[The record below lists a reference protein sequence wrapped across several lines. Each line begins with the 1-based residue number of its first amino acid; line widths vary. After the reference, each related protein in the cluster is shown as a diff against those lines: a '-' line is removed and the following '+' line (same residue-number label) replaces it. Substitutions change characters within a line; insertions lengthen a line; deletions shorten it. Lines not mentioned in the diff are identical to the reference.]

1 MKTTMAT
8 QCKDIETLLP
18 TYLDGELDPHDRLSF
33 EHHTADCAECRE
45 RVRAEA
51 SYLQGVRSLLVPPAA
66 PAELARLAERVRAG
80 LDAED
85 RRAMQVS
92 RRVGVAW
99 VLPGGASLA
108 AAAALVLFVVSELR
122 PAPSAPA
129 EAPTVRQA
137 VRDRV
142 NDSPVRVGSPQEV
155 SVAAQEYLR
164 KPVRTPQFRPQGASL
179 RGWQPRELDGRDAVL
194 LLYDVPDS
202 RGALHQVTVHL
213 IDASG
218 LDLRGSERWKIG
230 ATELWVASL
239 GGVSTVTYK
248 DRFGFGYVFSS
259 DMELEEL
266 AWLVVGTDIFHRSRQ
281 LHGGE

>member
-1 MKTTMAT
+1 MKKTMAT

-18 TYLDGELDPHDRLSF
+18 TYLDGELAPHDRLSF
-33 EHHTADCAECRE
+33 EHHVADCADCRE
-45 RVRAEA
+45 RVRDEA
-51 SYLQGVRSLLVPPAA
+51 SYLERVRSLLAPPAA
-66 PAELARLAERVRAG
+66 PAALVERVRAG
-80 LDAED
+80 LDQED
-85 RRAMQVS
+85 RRTLAAR
-92 RRVGVAW
+92 RRVSLAW

-122 PAPSAPA
+122 PAPVASG

-137 VRDRV
+137 VRDRF

-155 SVAAQEYLR
+155 SVEAQQYLR
-164 KPVRTPQFRPQGASL
+164 KPVKTPQFRPAGAAL

-194 LLYDVPDS
+194 FLYDVPDS
-202 RGALHQVTVHL
+202 RGALHQVSVHV

-230 ATELWVASL
+230 TTELWVARL

-248 DRFGFGYVFSS
+248 DRYGFGYVFSS

-266 AWLVVGTDIFHRSRQ
+266 AWLVVGTDIFHRSRD
-281 LHGGE
+281 LHDD

>member
-1 MKTTMAT
+1 MAT

-45 RVRAEA
+45 RVRDEQR
-51 SYLQGVRSLLVPPAA
+51 YLEQVRALLAPPAA
-66 PAELARLAERVRAG
+66 PAELIDRVRVG

-85 RRAMQVS
+85 RRALHA
-92 RRVGVAW
+92 RRRSGWAW
-99 VLPGGASLA
+99 VLPAGSSLA

-122 PAPSAPA
+122 PAPVSVREAPA
-129 EAPTVRQA
+129 VRQA

-155 SVAAQEYLR
+155 SVAAQQYLR
-164 KPVRTPQFRPQGASL
+164 KPVRTPQFRPAGAAL

-194 LLYDVPDS
+194 LLYDVPDT
-202 RGALHQVTVHL
+202 RGALHQVTVHV

-218 LDLRGSERWKIG
+218 LDLRGSERWELG
-230 ATELWVASL
+230 ATQLWVSRL
-239 GGVSTVTYK
+239 GDVSTVTYK
-248 DRFGFGYVFSS
+248 DQYGFGYVFSS
-259 DMELEEL
+259 DMDLEEL
-266 AWLVVGTDIFHRSRQ
+266 AWLVVGTDIFHRSRD
-281 LHGGE
+281 LRGE

>member
-1 MKTTMAT
+1 MA
-8 QCKDIETLLP
+8 QCKDIEALLP

-45 RVRAEA
+45 RVREEGAE
-51 SYLQGVRSLLVPPAA
+51 LQRVRQLLVPPGA
-66 PAELARLAERVRAG
+66 PPELMQRVRAS
-80 LDAED
+80 LDQED
-85 RRAMQVS
+85 RLALQV
-92 RRVGVAW
+92 RRRTGVAW

-108 AAAALVLFVVSELR
+108 AAAALVLFVVAELR
-122 PAPSAPA
+122 PAPVELA
-129 EAPTVRQA
+129 EAPAVRQA
-137 VRDRV
+137 VQDRV
-142 NDSPVRVGSPQEV
+142 NNSPVRVGSPQEV

-164 KPVRTPQFRPQGASL
+164 MPVKAPQFRPAGASL

-202 RGALHQVTVHL
+202 RGALHQVTVHV

-230 ATELWVASL
+230 RTDLWVASL

-248 DRFGFGYVFSS
+248 DRYGFGYVFSS
-259 DMELEEL
+259 DMDLEEL
-266 AWLVVGTDIFHRSRQ
+266 AWLVVGTDIFHRSRD
-281 LHGGE
+281 LRGE

>member
-1 MKTTMAT
+1 MKNMAT
-8 QCKDIETLLP
+8 QCKDIESLLP
-18 TYLDGELDPHDRLSF
+18 SYLDGELDPHDRLSF
-33 EHHTADCAECRE
+33 EHHTADCVECRD
-45 RVRAEA
+45 RVREEA
-51 SYLQGVRSLLVPPAA
+51 AYLQRVRTLLAPPAT
-66 PAELARLAERVRAG
+66 PAELIKRVHAG
-80 LDAED
+80 LDQED
-85 RRAMQVS
+85 RRATQV
-92 RRVGVAW
+92 RRRIGFAW

-108 AAAALVLFVVSELR
+108 AAAALVMFMVTELR
-122 PAPSAPA
+122 PTPVVPA
-129 EAPTVRQA
+129 EAPA
-137 VRDRV
+137 VRLAVQDRV
-142 NDSPVRVGSPQEV
+142 NNSPVRVGSPQEV

-164 KPVRTPQFRPQGASL
+164 KPFRTPQFRPAGASL

-239 GGVSTVTYK
+239 GGVATVTYK
-248 DRFGFGYVFSS
+248 DKYGFGYVFSS

-266 AWLVVGTDIFHRSRQ
+266 AWLVVGTDIFHRSRG
-281 LHGGE
+281 LRGE

>member
-1 MKTTMAT
+1 MKTNMAT

-18 TYLDGELDPHDRLSF
+18 TYLDGELAAHDRLSF
-33 EHHTADCAECRE
+33 EHHVADCTSCRE
-45 RVRAEA
+45 RVRDEA
-51 SYLQGVRSLLVPPAA
+51 SYLERVRSMLIPPAA
-66 PAELARLAERVRAG
+66 PVELDRRIRAA
-80 LDAED
+80 LDEED
-85 RRAMQVS
+85 RRALQVR
-92 RRVGVAW
+92 RRVGWAW

-108 AAAALVLFVVSELR
+108 AAAALVMFIVSELK
-122 PAPSAPA
+122 PAPVAVG
-129 EAPTVRQA
+129 EAAAVRQA

-164 KPVRTPQFRPQGASL
+164 KPVRTPQFRPAGASL

-248 DRFGFGYVFSS
+248 DQYGFGYVFSS

-266 AWLVVGTDIFHRSRQ
+266 AWLVVGTDIFHRSRE
-281 LHGGE
+281 LRGE

>member
-1 MKTTMAT
+1 MAT

-33 EHHTADCAECRE
+33 EHHTADCADCRE
-45 RVRAEA
+45 RVREEA
-51 SYLQGVRSLLVPPAA
+51 VHLQRVRALLAPPAP
-66 PAELARLAERVRAG
+66 PAELFHRVRAG
-80 LDAED
+80 LDQED
-85 RRAMQVS
+85 RRAMQV
-92 RRVGVAW
+92 RRRTGWAW

-108 AAAALVLFVVSELR
+108 AAAALVMFMVSELR
-122 PAPSAPA
+122 PVPVAVR

-137 VRDRV
+137 VQDRV

-155 SVAAQEYLR
+155 SVAAQQYLR
-164 KPVRTPQFRPQGASL
+164 KPVRTPQFRPAGSSL

-248 DRFGFGYVFSS
+248 DQYGFGYVFSS

-266 AWLVVGTDIFHRSRQ
+266 AWLVVGTDIFHRSRE
-281 LHGGE
+281 LRGE

>member
-1 MKTTMAT
+1 MAT
-8 QCKDIETLLP
+8 QCKDIESLLP
-18 TYLDGELDPHDRLSF
+18 SYLDGELDPHDRLSF
-33 EHHTADCAECRE
+33 EHHTADCAECRD
-45 RVRAEA
+45 RVREEA
-51 SYLQGVRSLLVPPAA
+51 AYLQRVRSLLAPPAT
-66 PAELARLAERVRAG
+66 PAELVKRVRAG
-80 LDAED
+80 LDEED
-85 RRAMQVS
+85 RRATQV
-92 RRVGVAW
+92 RRRTGFAW

-108 AAAALVLFVVSELR
+108 AAAALVMFMVSELR
-122 PAPSAPA
+122 PTPVVPA
-129 EAPTVRQA
+129 EAPA
-137 VRDRV
+137 VRLAVQDRM
-142 NDSPVRVGSPQEV
+142 NNSPVRVGSPQEV

-164 KPVRTPQFRPQGASL
+164 KPVRTPQFRPAGSSL
-179 RGWQPRELDGRDAVL
+179 RGWQPRELDGREAVL

-248 DRFGFGYVFSS
+248 DKYGFGYVFSS

-266 AWLVVGTDIFHRSRQ
+266 AWLVVGTDIFHRSRG
-281 LHGGE
+281 LRGE

>member
-1 MKTTMAT
+1 MAT

-33 EHHTADCAECRE
+33 EHHTADCTECRE
-45 RVRAEA
+45 RLREETA
-51 SYLQGVRSLLVPPAA
+51 YLERVRSLLVPPAA
-66 PAELARLAERVRAG
+66 PEGLALRVRAS
-80 LDAED
+80 LDVED
-85 RRAMQVS
+85 RRAMKVA
-92 RRVGVAW
+92 RRAGWSW

-108 AAAALVLFVVSELR
+108 AAAALVMFMVSELR
-122 PAPSAPA
+122 PQQVALHEAPA
-129 EAPTVRQA
+129 VRQA
-137 VRDRV
+137 VRDRI

-155 SVAAQEYLR
+155 SVAAQQYLR
-164 KPVRTPQFRPQGASL
+164 KPVRTPQFRPAGAAL
-179 RGWQPRELDGRDAVL
+179 RGWQPRELDGREAVL

-202 RGALHQVTVHL
+202 RGARHQLTVHVV
-213 IDASG
+213 DASG

-248 DRFGFGYVFSS
+248 DQYGFGYVFSS

-266 AWLVVGTDIFHRSRQ
+266 AWLVVGTDIFHRSRE
-281 LHGGE
+281 LGNE

>member
-1 MKTTMAT
+1 MAT
-8 QCKDIETLLP
+8 QCKDIEALLP
-18 TYLDGELDPHDRLSF
+18 TYLDGELDPHDRLSVD
-33 EHHTADCAECRE
+33 HHVADCTECRE

-51 SYLQGVRSLLVPPAA
+51 AYLQHVRALLVPPAM
-66 PAELARLAERVRAG
+66 PAELARLDQRVRAG
-80 LDAED
+80 LDDED
-85 RRAMQVS
+85 RRAMQV
-92 RRVGVAW
+92 RRRTGVAW

-108 AAAALVLFVVSELR
+108 AAAALVMFVVSELR
-122 PAPSAPA
+122 PAPVTSA
-129 EAPTVRQA
+129 EAPAVRQA

-142 NDSPVRVGSPQEV
+142 NVNDAPVRVGSPQEV
-155 SVAAQEYLR
+155 SVAAEQYLR
-164 KPVRTPQFRPQGASL
+164 RPVRTPQFRPAGASL

-194 LLYDVPDS
+194 LLYDVPDA
-202 RGALHQVTVHL
+202 RGSLHQVTVHL

-248 DRFGFGYVFSS
+248 DQYGFGYVFSS

-266 AWLVVGTDIFHRSRQ
+266 AWLVVGTDIFHRSRELQ
-281 LHGGE
+281 DGD